1 MKKNLLIAL
10 IAAAALAPAAHAQ
23 NYVGAS
29 AGKAEQKLDVTG
41 IGSVKE
47 SDTAYKLYGGHQF
60 NKHVGIE
67 AGYTHFGTAEA
78 GTGSSKANAIYVAA
92 TGTLP
97 LTDTFALI
105 GKAGIAN
112 TRTTFSTAGLEDK
125 YRETKPMIGVGA
137 TLAITPTALAVIE
150 YEAFGKTVDEDG
162 YNVKSNVLTAGV
174 RFSF

>member
-1 MKKNLLIAL
+1 MKKNILIAL
-10 IAAAALAPAAHAQ
+10 IAAAALAPAAYAQ

-29 AGKAEQKLDVTG
+29 AGQAEQKLGGTVNAKD
-41 IGSVKE
+41 

-78 GTGSSKANAIYVAA
+78 GAGSSKANAMHVAA

-97 LTDTFALI
+97 LTDSFALI
-105 GKAGIAN
+105 GKVGAAH
-112 TRTTFSTAGLEDK
+112 TRTTLGAFGLEEK
-125 YRETKPMIGVGA
+125 LKETKPMVGVGA
-137 TLAITPTALAVIE
+137 TFAITPTALAVVE

-162 YNVKSNVLTAGV
+162 FNIKSNVLSAGV
-174 RFSF
+174 RFNF